1 MFRYIA
7 LAWDTSQP
15 PQSDTVQRLGIDW
28 LQREDWQAAL
38 LRPGLHVFTT
48 GTRPGINE
56 ARVLQGGRGLV
67 LGKLYRR
74 AEFDSSPA
82 PNATLSESDAAS
94 ILASDGRAL
103 IDNFW
108 GRYIAFL
115 QGPSG
120 ITGVLRDPS
129 GSLPCFKVSHDEISI
144 YFSWLEDALQMI
156 RAAGRV
162 GQTGQAGSIDEA
174 GEAGRWTVNWD
185 LLANRLLYG
194 VQNGRETAITEIS
207 QLLPGER
214 VDVKTGQ
221 STLLWSALD
230 HARAGADM
238 DVDQAAQ
245 LLGHAVRSC
254 TRSWASCYDTLL
266 LRLSGGLDSSIL
278 VNCLA
283 AGSTPADVICV
294 NYHSPG
300 SDTDERRYAML
311 AAVRARRELLIKERD
326 PEFRI
331 QRVMQPARMPNP
343 VAYVGA
349 MNAGTDARLAASF
362 GASAMFTGAGGDP
375 LFYEL
380 ATWWPAADYLHDRG
394 PDAGFLG
401 AALDAARLGRM
412 SLGRCIKRAIQE
424 RNKPDL
430 LARIVTRRTGWLA
443 PDLAQSH
450 TDGLRYA
457 NPALRS
463 ATDLPIGKYTQ
474 AAALMHPMGYYD
486 PFEQAAA
493 PEGVHPLLS
502 QPLVELCLRLPTYLL
517 TRGGRGR
524 ALARHAFATE
534 LPAQIAT
541 RQSKGGIDDHV
552 KAVMQNNLDFVRE
565 LLLEGELGRRGFL
578 DRPKLEDAL
587 RGGPTTFAWSAGMVH
602 ELVAVEAWLSRWIR

>member
-7 LAWDTSQP
+7 LAWNISQP
-15 PQSDTVQRLGIDW
+15 QQSATAQRLSIHW
-28 LQREDWQAAL
+28 RQRGNWQPAL

-48 GTRPGINE
+48 GTRLGINE
-56 ARVLQGGRGLV
+56 AQVLRGGLGLV
-67 LGKLYRR
+67 LGKLFRR
-74 AEFDSSPA
+74 VEFDSSPVPSA
-82 PNATLSESDAAS
+82 NLSETDTTS
-94 ILASDGRAL
+94 ILASNGRAL
-103 IDNFW
+103 VDNYW

-115 QGPSG
+115 QAPSG
-120 ITGVLRDPS
+120 TTEVLRDPS
-129 GSLPCFKVSHDEISI
+129 GSLPCFKVSHDDVAI
-144 YFSWLEDALQMI
+144 YFSWLEDALQMT
-156 RAAGRV
+156 RASA
-162 GQTGQAGSIDEA
+162 QADPTGTSGAISHA
-174 GEAGRWTVNWD
+174 GEAGTWTVNWD
-185 LLANRLLYG
+185 VLANRLLYG
-194 VQNGRETAITEIS
+194 ARNGRETALTEVS

-214 VDVKTGQ
+214 VNVQTGQ

-230 HARAGADM
+230 HARAATDM
-238 DVDQAAQ
+238 DTEQAAQ

-254 TRSWASCYDTLL
+254 TRSWASCYDTVL
-266 LRLSGGLDSSIL
+266 LRLSGGVDSSIL

-300 SDTDERRYAML
+300 ADTDERRYAML
-311 AAVRARRELLIKERD
+311 AAGRARRELLMRERD
-326 PEFRI
+326 PAFRI
-331 QRVMQPARMPNP
+331 QRVMQSARMPNP
-343 VAYVGA
+343 VTYVGA
-349 MNAGTDARLAASF
+349 MNASIDARLAASYE
-362 GASAMFTGAGGDP
+362 AKAMFTGAGGDP

-394 PDAGFLG
+394 LDAGFLG
-401 AALDAARLGRM
+401 AALDAARLGRI
-412 SLGRCIKRAIQE
+412 SLWRCIKLALQE
-424 RNKPDL
+424 RHKPDL
-430 LARIVTRRTGWLA
+430 LARLASRRTGWLA
-443 PDLAQSH
+443 PGLAHSQ
-450 TDGLRYA
+450 TDGLRFA
-457 NPALRS
+457 HPALRS

-474 AAALMHPMGYYD
+474 TAALMHPMGYYD

-517 TRGGRGR
+517 THGGRGR
-524 ALARHAFATE
+524 ALARQAFAAE

-587 RGGPTTFAWSAGMVH
+587 RGGSTNFAWSPSMVH
-602 ELVAVEAWLSRWIR
+602 ELVAVEAWLTRWIR